1 MRFAQPATLWWLL
14 ALPVFAWVL
23 YYGAKRR
30 HLFLQHFGD
39 MTVLAKTAS
48 RLPALQK
55 PWVLGCLTGLPLVC
69 AVFALSDP
77 RYPAGQSYV
86 PDGSLDVVM
95 VIDVSK
101 SMAAEDYGPKS
112 RLDMARDIARHML
125 TELGGNRVGLVTYAG
140 ISFRQADLT
149 TDFEALDFI
158 LKQWIAIDA
167 VRIGGSDL
175 KQAIETGLSVFDQ
188 EIEREKLM
196 LIFSDGGTEHD
207 DFVST
212 LSKAAQHGVKMV
224 ALGLGNEH
232 PSRIPLYDAN
242 KKFQGYLKSD
252 SGEGQVV
259 TSRLNERALSQVASS
274 DRGTYIRIERG
285 QEWRRLLRRHDVAGS
300 MFIQDERKIYQ
311 PFLLV
316 GLLAFAVHMI
326 VKRV

>member
-1 MRFAQPATLWWLL
+1 MRFAQPETLWWLL

-30 HLFLQHFGD
+30 HLFLQHLGD
-39 MTVLAKTAS
+39 MTVLARTAS

-55 PWVLGCLTGLPLVC
+55 PWVLGSLAGLPLVC

-77 RYPAGQSYV
+77 RYPTGRSYM

-95 VIDVSK
+95 VLDVSK

-158 LKQWIAIDA
+158 LKQWLSIDA
-167 VRIGGSDL
+167 VRVGGSDL
-175 KQAIETGLSVFDQ
+175 KKAVETGLDVFDQ
-188 EIEREKLM
+188 EVEREKLM

-207 DFVST
+207 SFAPA
-212 LSKAAQHGVKMV
+212 LSKAAQHGVKIV
-224 ALGLGNEH
+224 ALGLGHEH
-232 PSRIPLYDAN
+232 PSRIPLYDAD
-242 KKFQGYLKSD
+242 KKFQGYLRAD
-252 SGEGQVV
+252 SGEGQVL
-259 TSRLNERALSQVASS
+259 TSRLNERALSQVASG

-285 QEWRRLLRRHDVAGS
+285 QEWRRILRRQDVAGS

-316 GLLAFAVHMI
+316 GLLAFAAQMV
-326 VKRV
+326 VKRI